1 MLFEKLPET
10 IFQPLCGPNRLIY
23 QNVLI
28 ALGKNI
34 FFDEESA
41 PEKDKIR
48 REIEE
53 TLARQDALKWS
64 EEENEKNENDDD
76 DISAPTRSEYANR
89 IYHRL
94 VQAGWLEEETE
105 GYNTYLIMTQPV
117 SYLLRSL
124 NNICQLQKEH
134 YGGTVLS
141 ILNNIEAALQNPEE
155 RGISLQEA
163 FRTAKSFNNH
173 ISDMTHGLRDLQKQI
188 VATKKPKDILARFF
202 EEFVAQILVADYK
215 TLKTQNNPFR
225 FRHKILNILQTLKFN
240 PEKTKALILSYQK
253 QLNIDQSQAQRIV
266 DEHISSIFNIF
277 ESIDQKLEKID
288 DFRFRL
294 EKRVADTVRY
304 MEKTSPGIETR
315 ITKILEQITGELK
328 TIPVLKTLARPKP
341 ISSKSLK
348 SPPKRRKP
356 PERRIIQTKQVDPA
370 ILALREQIKEYESKR
385 RITPQY
391 VKDYIE
397 RQLGNRHTL
406 QAQEFHIESVQD
418 YFAFT
423 QIPRMPYLGRMWQKL
438 ASQYI
443 IEMEEE
449 KLEIINVQGML
460 ECRHFTIQRKT

>member
-41 PEKDKIR
+41 DIFPEKEKIR

-64 EEENEKNENDDD
+64 QEENDDD
-76 DISAPTRSEYANR
+76 ILPSTRSEYANR

-105 GYNTYLIMTQPV
+105 GYNTHLIMTQPV

-124 NNICQLQKEH
+124 NNISQLQKEH

-141 ILNNIEAALQNPEE
+141 ILNNIEAALQNPKE

-163 FRTAKSFNNH
+163 FRTARSFSNH
-173 ISDMTHGLRDLQKQI
+173 LTDMSHGLRDLQKQI
-188 VATKKPKDILARFF
+188 VATKEPKVILARFF
-202 EEFVAQILVADYK
+202 EEFVAHILVADYK

-225 FRHKILNILQTLKFN
+225 FRHKILDILQALKFN
-240 PEKTKALILSYQK
+240 PEKTRALISSYQK
-253 QLNIDQSQAQRIV
+253 QLNIDESQARRIV

-277 ESIDQKLEKID
+277 ESVDQKLEKID

-304 MEKTSPGIETR
+304 MEITSPGVESR
-315 ITKILEQITGELK
+315 ITKILEQIKQFTGELN

-348 SPPKRRKP
+348 SPLKRRKP
-356 PERRIIQTKQVDPA
+356 PERRVIQTKPVNPA
-370 ILALREQIKEYESKR
+370 ILALREQIKAYESKR

-397 RQLGNRHTL
+397 RQLGKRHAL

-423 QIPRMPYLGRMWQKL
+423 QIPRLPYLGRLWQKL

-443 IEMEEE
+443 IEMDEW
-449 KLEIINVQGML
+449 EIVNVQGLL
-460 ECRHFTIQRKT
+460 ECRDFTIQRKT